1 MKIPF
6 LARFLTSDAASMPPK
21 VTYADGLSAK
31 NKARFGPLL
40 LGIVGDLPDLLAVSV
55 MDLKAGA
62 LLATYH
68 IGGKL
73 NPAKAAAFNAEIIRQ
88 TQLALQALELTG
100 EAIEDI
106 LITLDTQWHI
116 LRLLPDN
123 RHFVHLM
130 VNQRDTNLGI
140 AREVL
145 RAHTADSP
153 ADSPA

>member
-6 LARFLTSDAASMPPK
+6 LARLLTPDASAMPPK
-21 VTYADGLSAK
+21 VMYADGLSAK
-31 NKARFGPLL
+31 HKARFGTLL

-55 MDLKAGA
+55 MDLKAGI

-73 NPAKAAAFNAEIIRQ
+73 NPAKAAAANAEVIRQ
-88 TQLALQALELTG
+88 KQLALQALNLQG
-100 EAIEDI
+100 EAIEDV
-106 LITLDTQWHI
+106 LITLSTQWHI

-130 VNQRDTNLGI
+130 VSRRDTNLGI
-140 AREVL
+140 AREVV
-145 RAHTADSP
+145 RAQTASSNP
-153 ADSPA
+153 E

>member
-6 LARFLTSDAASMPPK
+6 LARFFTPDTDPMPPK
-21 VTYADGLSAK
+21 IVYADSLNAK
-31 NKARFGPLL
+31 HKAQFGTLL
-40 LGIVGDLPDLLAVSV
+40 LNIVSDLPDLLAVSV
-55 MDLKAGA
+55 MDLKAGT

-73 NPAKAAAFNAEIIRQ
+73 NPAKAAAANAEVIRQ
-88 TQLALQALELTG
+88 KQLALPALGLPD

-140 AREVL
+140 AREVV
-145 RAHTADSP
+145 RARAAGSP
-153 ADSPA
+153 E

>member
-6 LARFLTSDAASMPPK
+6 LARFLTSDTASMPPK

-40 LGIVGDLPDLLAVSV
+40 LDIVGDLPDLLAVSV
-55 MDLKAGA
+55 MDLKAGS

-73 NPAKAAAFNAEIIRQ
+73 NPAKAAAFNAEVMRQ
-88 TQLALQALELTG
+88 TQLALPALGLPD

-116 LRLLPDN
+116 LRLLPGN

-130 VNQRDTNLGI
+130 VNRRDTNLGI
-140 AREVL
+140 AREVV
-145 RAHTADSP
+145 RARAAGSP
-153 ADSPA
+153 E

>member
-6 LARFLTSDAASMPPK
+6 LARFLTPDTAAMPPK
-21 VTYADGLSAK
+21 IVYADNLSAK
-31 NKARFGPLL
+31 HKARFGTLL
-40 LGIVGDLPDLLAVSV
+40 LDIVGDLPDLLAVSV

-73 NPAKAAAFNAEIIRQ
+73 NPAKAAIYNAEVIRQ
-88 TQLALQALELTG
+88 KQLALPALGLPD

-130 VNQRDTNLGI
+130 VNHRDTNLGI
-140 AREVL
+140 AREVV
-145 RAHTADSP
+145 RARAAGSP
-153 ADSPA
+153 E